1 MNGTSGGGV
10 LSSPG
15 KLPVGNKPLKG
26 KYDNAPD
33 WALKKGTETITSGSV
48 DSGVFSSQLEASRH
62 VEAGPVD
69 FNMGT
74 KKYSGKEDYVDVLG
88 KNKGKND
95 YTTQSFDQMVAAG
108 HFSDTD
114 ANRAKW
120 EDKYYKPKTE
130 DYKGVY
136 NQTAQ
141 KEADDAKAN
150 DGGSATNTKSA
161 EQETNESTDE
171 SKDPFAFLTPD
182 GVNDKMGPPAPEK
195 LGDIDEKLDK
205 EVKTKTTGRITQPK
219 VSDQPNMDKADTVE
233 SFATNAQSRRGND
246 LKLVNTSLVA

>member
-1 MNGTSGGGV
+1 MNGTSGGG
-10 LSSPG
+10 PTG
-15 KLPVGNKPLKG
+15 GLPVGNKPLKG

-33 WALKKGTETITSGSV
+33 WALKTGTETITSGSV
-48 DSGVFSSQLEASRH
+48 DSGVFSSELEASRH

-88 KNKGKND
+88 KNKGKNN

-120 EDKYYKPKTE
+120 NDKYYKPKTE

-136 NQTAQ
+136 NQKAQ
-141 KEADDAKAN
+141 DDADKAKSN
-150 DGGSATNTKSA
+150 DGSSATKTTPNDDDSI
-161 EQETNESTDE
+161 ND
-171 SKDPFAFLTPD
+171 FLKNQGGSD
-182 GVNDKMGPPAPEK
+182 ASSEMGPPAPDKDK
-195 LGDIDEKLDK
+195 LGDLDDKLNK
-205 EVKTKTTGRITQPK
+205 EVKTKTTGRLSSIPMNT
-219 VSDQPNMDKADTVE
+219 QPNMDKADTVE

>member
-1 MNGTSGGGV
+1 MSGTNGGGV
-10 LSSPG
+10 LANPG
-15 KLPVGNKPLKG
+15 QLPVGNTQPKTKFAG
-26 KYDNAPD
+26 QYNAPD

-48 DSGVFSSQLEASRH
+48 DSGVFSSELEASRH

-74 KKYSGKEDYVDVLG
+74 KKYSGKQDYVDKLG

-120 EDKYYKPKTE
+120 NDKYYKPKTE

-136 NQTAQ
+136 NQKAQ
-141 KEADDAKAN
+141 EDADKAKAN
-150 DGGSATNTKSA
+150 DGGSAVKT
-161 EQETNESTDE
+161 
-171 SKDPFAFLTPD
+171 TPNDDNAINDFVKNQGGSDAD
-182 GVNDKMGPPAPEK
+182 GEMGPPAPEK
-195 LGDIDEKLDK
+195 LGDIDEKLNK

-233 SFATNAQSRRGND
+233 SFATDAQSRRGND

>member
-1 MNGTSGGGV
+1 MSNGTSGGGV
-10 LSSPG
+10 LANPG

-120 EDKYYKPKTE
+120 NDKYYKPKTE

-141 KEADDAKAN
+141 QEADDAKAN
-150 DGGSATNTKSA
+150 DGGSATNTKSK
-161 EQETNESTDE
+161 EQETNES
-171 SKDPFAFLTPD
+171 DPFQNVPGLGTVTED
-182 GVNDKMGPPAPEK
+182 DKK
-195 LGDIDEKLDK
+195 WVLQHQI
-205 EVKTKTTGRITQPK
+205 
-219 VSDQPNMDKADTVE
+219 N
-233 SFATNAQSRRGND
+233 
-246 LKLVNTSLVA
+246 